1 MTSTPSSAPGLPIA
15 AVERDTGL
23 SKDTLRVWERRYG
36 FPQPSRDSNGERVY
50 PPEQV
55 DKLRLL
61 KRLMDQ
67 GHRPGKIA
75 ERSIEQ
81 LQALAEAGNGRPATA
96 SMEGAP
102 DDALR
107 LFLQMIVE
115 HRVDDLRRE
124 LALLTVKA
132 GLARF
137 VTDVIAPLTALVG
150 EAWARGELAI
160 FEEHLYTESVQGV
173 LRNAITS
180 IPHPGDS
187 PRVLLTT
194 VPQEP
199 HGLGVLMAEAMFAL
213 EGARCVALGRA
224 HPGDGN
230 RARRG
235 EPADRHRGALVLAG
249 RQSVPGDREP
259 EGTAGAT
266 PCGDGALGR
275 RIQSRAAAAP
285 AGRGARPR
293 QAGRRGAR
301 RGGLARRTPGGLSTA
316 HRLCRTIPRILTRS
330 QS

>member
-1 MTSTPSSAPGLPIA
+1 MTSTSQSGPGLPIA

-36 FPQPSRDSNGERVY
+36 FPQPARDANGERVY
-50 PPEQV
+50 PADQV

-75 ERSIEQ
+75 EQSVAQ
-81 LQALAEAGNGRPATA
+81 LLALAEAANGRSGAGSPEPHHDA
-96 SMEGAP
+96 SLQP
-102 DDALR
+102 
-107 LFLQMIVE
+107 FLDLITD

-124 LALLTVKA
+124 LALLSVKV

-150 EAWARGELAI
+150 ESWARGGLAI

-173 LRNAITS
+173 LRNAIAS
-180 IPHPGDS
+180 IPRPGES

-213 EGARCVALGRA
+213 EGARCVPLGVRT
-224 HPGDGN
+224 PVM
-230 RARRG
+230 
-235 EPADRHRGALVLAG
+235 EIVRGAESQRIDIVALSFSPVVNPYQVVESLKELRAQLPAATELWAGGSSPVL
-249 RQSVPGDREP
+249 Q
-259 EGTAGAT
+259 
-266 PCGDGALGR
+266 R
-275 RIQSRAAAAP
+275 RPP
-285 AGRGARPR
+285 AGV
-293 QAGRRGAR
+293 
-301 RGGLARRTPGGLSTA
+301 
-316 HRLCRTIPRILTRS
+316 RILGSLDGVGAAVAGWRAEHRPA
-330 QS
+330 

>member
-1 MTSTPSSAPGLPIA
+1 MNLTTSSAPGLPIA

-36 FPQPSRDSNGERVY
+36 FPQPARDANGERVY
-50 PPEQV
+50 PSDQV

-75 ERSIEQ
+75 EQSLEQ
-81 LQALAEAGNGRPATA
+81 LQALAEAGNGSTSPAPFEQR
-96 SMEGAP
+96 S

-107 LFLQMIVE
+107 PFLELITE
-115 HRVDDLRRE
+115 HRVEDLRRE
-124 LALLTVKA
+124 LSMLTVKV

-150 EAWARGELAI
+150 ETWARGRLAI

-180 IPHPGDS
+180 IPHPGES

-213 EGARCVALGRA
+213 EGARCVPLGVRT
-224 HPGDGN
+224 PVM
-230 RARRG
+230 
-235 EPADRHRGALVLAG
+235 EIVRGAESQQIDIVALSFSPVVNPYQVTESLKELRAQLPATTELWAGGSSPVLQRRPPAGVRVLASLDDVG
-249 RQSVPGDREP
+249 PAV
-259 EGTAGAT
+259 AGWRAE
-266 PCGDGALGR
+266 R
-275 RIQSRAAAAP
+275 RSA
-285 AGRGARPR
+285 
-293 QAGRRGAR
+293 
-301 RGGLARRTPGGLSTA
+301 
-316 HRLCRTIPRILTRS
+316 
-330 QS
+330 

>member
-1 MTSTPSSAPGLPIA
+1 MTSIPSSAPGLPIA

-36 FPQPSRDSNGERVY
+36 FPQPTRDSNGERVY
-50 PPEQV
+50 PSEQV

-75 ERSIEQ
+75 ERPIEQ

-96 SMEGAP
+96 SMEGPP
-102 DDALR
+102 DDGLLR
-107 LFLQMIVE
+107 PFLQMIVE

-124 LALLTVKA
+124 LSLLTVKA

-150 EAWARGELAI
+150 EAWARGGLAI

-194 VPQEP
+194 VPQES

-213 EGARCVALGRA
+213 EGARCVPLGVRT
-224 HPGDGN
+224 PVM
-230 RARRG
+230 
-235 EPADRHRGALVLAG
+235 EIVRGAESQRIDIVALSFSSVVSPYQVVESLKELRAQLPLATELWAGGSSPVLQRRPPAG
-249 RQSVPGDREP
+249 VRV
-259 EGTAGAT
+259 
-266 PCGDGALGR
+266 LG
-275 RIQSRAAAAP
+275 SLDDVAP
-285 AGRGARPR
+285 AVAGWRSGHRP
-293 QAGRRGAR
+293 A
-301 RGGLARRTPGGLSTA
+301 
-316 HRLCRTIPRILTRS
+316 
-330 QS
+330 

>member
-1 MTSTPSSAPGLPIA
+1 MNLTPPSVPGLPIA

-36 FPQPSRDSNGERVY
+36 FPQPARDANGERVY
-50 PPEQV
+50 PSDQV

-75 ERSIEQ
+75 EQSIEQ
-81 LQALAEAGNGRPATA
+81 LQALAEAGNGRPGPALL
-96 SMEGAP
+96 EQEHDG
-102 DDALR
+102 ALR
-107 LFLQMIVE
+107 PFLELIID

-124 LALLTVKA
+124 LALLTVKV

-137 VTDVIAPLTALVG
+137 VTDVIAPLTARVG

-173 LRNAITS
+173 LRNAIAS
-180 IPHPGDS
+180 IPRPGES

-213 EGARCVALGRA
+213 EGARCVPLGVRT
-224 HPGDGN
+224 PVV
-230 RARRG
+230 
-235 EPADRHRGALVLAG
+235 EIVRGAESQRIDIVALSFSPVVHPYQVTESLKELRAQLPAATQVWAGGSSPVL
-249 RQSVPGDREP
+249 Q
-259 EGTAGAT
+259 
-266 PCGDGALGR
+266 R
-275 RIQSRAAAAP
+275 RPP
-285 AGRGARPR
+285 AGVRVLGSLDDVGPAVAGWRAEHRP
-293 QAGRRGAR
+293 A
-301 RGGLARRTPGGLSTA
+301 
-316 HRLCRTIPRILTRS
+316 
-330 QS
+330 

>member
-1 MTSTPSSAPGLPIA
+1 MNSIPLVGPGLPIA

-36 FPQPSRDSNGERVY
+36 FPRPIRDSNGERVY
-50 PPEQV
+50 PSDQV

-75 ERSIEQ
+75 ERSVEQ
-81 LQALAEAGNGRPATA
+81 LRALAEAGNRRPAA
-96 SMEGAP
+96 LSAEGPP
-102 DDALR
+102 DGALGP
-107 LFLQMIVE
+107 FLQMIVE

-124 LALLTVKA
+124 LALLTVRA

-137 VTDVIAPLTALVG
+137 VTDVVAPLTTLVG
-150 EAWARGELAI
+150 EAWARGSLAI

-213 EGARCVALGRA
+213 EGARCVPLGVRTPVMEIVRGAESQRIDIVALSFSSVVSPYQVIESLKELRAQLPVATELWAGGSSPVLQRRPPVGVRVLGRL
-224 HPGDGN
+224 D
-230 RARRG
+230 
-235 EPADRHRGALVLAG
+235 DV
-249 RQSVPGDREP
+249 
-259 EGTAGAT
+259 
-266 PCGDGALGR
+266 
-275 RIQSRAAAAP
+275 AP
-285 AGRGARPR
+285 AVAEWRAEHRP
-293 QAGRRGAR
+293 A
-301 RGGLARRTPGGLSTA
+301 
-316 HRLCRTIPRILTRS
+316 
-330 QS
+330 

>member
-1 MTSTPSSAPGLPIA
+1 MTSIPSSAPGLPIA

-36 FPQPSRDSNGERVY
+36 FPQPARDANGERVY
-50 PPEQV
+50 PADQV

-67 GHRPGKIA
+67 GHRPGRIA
-75 ERSIEQ
+75 ERPIEQ
-81 LQALAEAGNGRPATA
+81 LQALAEAGNGRPAA
-96 SMEGAP
+96 RSLEGPP
-102 DDALR
+102 DDGALR
-107 LFLQMIVE
+107 PFLQMIVE

-124 LALLTVKA
+124 LSLLTVKA

-150 EAWARGELAI
+150 EAWARGGLAI
-160 FEEHLYTESVQGV
+160 FEEHMYTESVQGV

-213 EGARCVALGRA
+213 EGARCVPLGVRTPVMEIVRGAESQRIDIVALSFSSVVSPYQVIESLKELRAQLPLATELWAGGSSPVLQRRPPAGVRVLGRL
-224 HPGDGN
+224 D
-230 RARRG
+230 
-235 EPADRHRGALVLAG
+235 DV
-249 RQSVPGDREP
+249 
-259 EGTAGAT
+259 
-266 PCGDGALGR
+266 
-275 RIQSRAAAAP
+275 AP
-285 AGRGARPR
+285 AVAAWRSGHRP
-293 QAGRRGAR
+293 A
-301 RGGLARRTPGGLSTA
+301 
-316 HRLCRTIPRILTRS
+316 
-330 QS
+330 